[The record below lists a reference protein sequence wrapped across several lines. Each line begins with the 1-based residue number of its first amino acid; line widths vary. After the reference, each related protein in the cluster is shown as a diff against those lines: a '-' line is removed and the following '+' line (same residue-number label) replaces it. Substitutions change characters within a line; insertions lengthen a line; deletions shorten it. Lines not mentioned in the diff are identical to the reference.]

1 MKQKSDFKILIA
13 CEESQTICKAFRK
26 LGFEAYSCDI
36 QECSGGKPEWHI
48 KGDAIT
54 EAYSGKYDL
63 MIAHPPCTYLSKAG
77 ARWLYKG
84 GEIQQERLNKGLQAK
99 EFFYKM
105 LNAPIKY
112 IAVENPQPMK
122 IFELSKHSQAI
133 QPYEFGH
140 PFSKKTLLWL
150 KNLPP
155 VMPTKIMSEYKPF
168 LPSNTGGAKRGQK
181 ATFRNISQKD
191 SSKTF
196 SGIAQAI
203 ATQYGSFLLNGY

>member
-1 MKQKSDFKILIA
+1 MKKPSDFKILIA
-13 CEESQTICKAFRK
+13 CEESQAICIEFRQ

-48 KGDAIT
+48 HGDAIT

-122 IFELSKHSQAI
+122 IFELPKHSQAI

-155 VMPTKIMSEYKPF
+155 LMSTVIVGNFEPY

-181 ATFRNISQKD
+181 ATFRNTTQK
-191 SSKTF
+191 SRSKTF
-196 SGIAQAI
+196 EGVAEAI
-203 ATQYGSFLLNGY
+203 ATQWGLFLQ